1 MSFWIHAVFY
11 RSNPYL
17 NNVILQILG
26 HVGFIHFGEVVVGH
40 RAPPV
45 DPVELQQKARLA
57 VVVPV
62 VLLTDALDVAALEN
76 GTQVGYF
83 VL

>member
-1 MSFWIHAVFY
+1 M
-11 RSNPYL
+11 
-17 NNVILQILG
+17 ILQILR
-26 HVGFIHFGEVVVGH
+26 HVGFSHFGEVVVGH

-62 VLLTDALDVAALEN
+62 VLLTDALDVTALEN

-83 VL
+83 AL

>member
-1 MSFWIHAVFY
+1 M
-11 RSNPYL
+11 
-17 NNVILQILG
+17 ILQILR
-26 HVGFIHFGEVVVGH
+26 HVRFCHFGEVVVGH

-45 DPVELQQKARLA
+45 DPVELQQKAGLA

-62 VLLTDALDVAALEN
+62 VLLTDALDVTALEN